1 MPSVIPSATQVGEIW
16 LGPDGVRYTWN
27 GTAWDVAEGQVFA
40 SRVPTCTTAPTP
52 PALPLPADLWFN
64 TETGYLY
71 IYYDDGSTA
80 QWVVCNPGRGN
91 IAGPPGQTGP
101 RGPAGPAGPQ
111 GPTGPAGPQGPAGT
125 PA

>member
-1 MPSVIPSATQVGEIW
+1 MQFEIPSEPQPGQLW
-16 LGPDGVRYTWN
+16 QGPDGLRYMWN
-27 GTAWDVAEGQVFA
+27 GMAWDTVEGQVLA

-52 PALPLPADLWFN
+52 PALPAPADLWFN
-64 TETGYLY
+64 TENGYLY

-101 RGPAGPAGPQ
+101 RGPAGPPGPQ
-111 GPTGPAGPQGPAGT
+111 GPMGPMGPPGT